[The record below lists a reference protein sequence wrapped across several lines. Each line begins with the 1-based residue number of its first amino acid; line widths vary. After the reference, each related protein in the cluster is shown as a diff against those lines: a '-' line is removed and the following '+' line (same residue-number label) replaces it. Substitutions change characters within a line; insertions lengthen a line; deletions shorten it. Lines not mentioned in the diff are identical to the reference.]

1 MIVVVPSNAGDL
13 HCLLSSRATRGI
25 CISQRPPIP
34 PNENSCKARLDPDT
48 TFTTARPRL
57 LYNRRVAFFRNLKI
71 TLEMI
76 KWEHSIFALPFALCG
91 AMLAAG
97 GIPAWR
103 QLAWIV
109 VAMVSARSAA
119 MAFNRLAD
127 ASIDAANPRT
137 ATRALPVGQLTPA
150 FVSAFVL
157 VSCAIFVLAA
167 WQLNRL
173 TLLLS
178 PVALAVILLYS
189 YTKRFTRWSHLFLG
203 FALGIAPTAAWIAVR
218 GSLDPRILLLTAAVT
233 FWVGGFDVIYACQ
246 DHDYDRSH
254 GLHSLP
260 RYLGVRN
267 ALILARLFHLV
278 MLALLI
284 ALVVSFGLGKLAF
297 AGVAAVAALLLYEHT
312 LVRHDDLSKL
322 NAAFFTMNGVIS
334 VVFFLFVAGDVL
346 LRRG

>member
-1 MIVVVPSNAGDL
+1 VASPSIVILVIYGQ
-13 HCLLSSRATRGI
+13 LL
-25 CISQRPPIP
+25 
-34 PNENSCKARLDPDT
+34 
-48 TFTTARPRL
+48 L
-57 LYNRRVAFFRNLKI
+57 LYNCLVSFFRNLRI

-97 GIPAWR
+97 GLPALR

-137 ATRALPVGQLTPA
+137 ATRALPVGQLTPS
-150 FVSAFVL
+150 FVTTFVL
-157 VSCAIFVLAA
+157 ASCGVFVLAA
-167 WQLNRL
+167 SQLNRL
-173 TLLLS
+173 TLMLS
-178 PVALAVILLYS
+178 PVALAIILLYS

-203 FALGIAPTAAWIAVR
+203 FALGIAPAAAWIAVR

-260 RYLGVRN
+260 RYFGVRN
-267 ALILARLFHLV
+267 ALVIARLFHIVMIGLLV
-278 MLALLI
+278 AVI
-284 ALVVSFGLGKLAF
+284 VTFGLGKLAF
-297 AGVAAVAALLLYEHT
+297 VGLFFVTALLLYEHM

-334 VVFFLFVAGDVL
+334 VVFFAFVAGDLL
-346 LRRG
+346 LRK

>member
-1 MIVVVPSNAGDL
+1 V
-13 HCLLSSRATRGI
+13 
-25 CISQRPPIP
+25 
-34 PNENSCKARLDPDT
+34 
-48 TFTTARPRL
+48 
-57 LYNRRVAFFRNLKI
+57 LYNYVVGLFQNLKI

-97 GIPAWR
+97 GMPAWR
-103 QLAWIV
+103 ALAWII

-127 ASIDAANPRT
+127 ASIDADNPRT

-150 FVSAFVL
+150 FVSTFVL
-157 VSCAIFVLAA
+157 VACGIFVLAA
-167 WQLNRL
+167 SQLNRL
-173 TLLLS
+173 TLILS

-189 YTKRFTRWSHLFLG
+189 YTKRFTRWSHLVLG
-203 FALGIAPTAAWIAVR
+203 FALGIAPAAAWIAVR

-246 DHDYDRSH
+246 DYDYDCGH

-260 RYLGVRN
+260 RYLGIRN
-267 ALILARLFHLV
+267 ALMVARLFHIVMIGLLV
-278 MLALLI
+278 ALI
-284 ALVVSFGLGKLAF
+284 VTFGLGKLAF
-297 AGVAAVAALLLYEHT
+297 AGVFAVAALLAYEHA

-334 VVFFLFVAGDVL
+334 VVFFFFVAGDL
-346 LRRG
+346 LLKRG